1 MECVKRGTVCTQT
14 VLIGSLLI
22 MSANISAGPSRNDLE
37 QRTGLISLEDKR
49 LQSVTAQGI
58 REDSQYLIDLADSNR
73 PDDEGGLKTIMVLL
87 QAGLPLLQLVGD
99 YEINGVTYDDPDA
112 PRSVVNADG
121 TLTLLLPSSIEEIAY
136 RDMQLGE
143 TPTGVLGDLYFRNIS
158 TLPDSTVT
166 LVPRSDTP

>member
-1 MECVKRGTVCTQT
+1 
-14 VLIGSLLI
+14 

-58 REDSQYLIDLADSNR
+58 REDSQYLIDLADNNG
-73 PDDEGGLKTIMVLL
+73 PGDEGGLKTIMVLL
-87 QAGLPLLQLVGD
+87 QAGLPLLQLVGE
-99 YEINGVTYDDPDA
+99 YEISGVTYDDPDA
-112 PRSVVNADG
+112 PRSVVNEDG
-121 TLTLLLPSSIEEIAY
+121 TVTLILPSSIEEIAY

-143 TPTGVLGDLYFRNIS
+143 TPSGVLGDLYFRNIS
-158 TLPDSTVT
+158 TIPESTVT